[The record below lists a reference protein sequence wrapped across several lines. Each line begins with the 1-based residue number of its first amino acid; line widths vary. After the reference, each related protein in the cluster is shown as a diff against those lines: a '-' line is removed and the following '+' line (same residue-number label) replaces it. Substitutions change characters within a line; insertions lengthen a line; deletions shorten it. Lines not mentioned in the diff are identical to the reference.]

1 MVISRRVLRRNRL
14 RPRLLGFDSREDLSH
29 PCTTVYAL
37 ALLVTVEQQRLQ
49 PPLSIALPRGPVVF
63 HSRCLPF
70 WSPTT
75 SDPAYGAPLLERRVA
90 RIMVG
95 TEDLLELDAHDALST
110 MRPALGLPHPAPAC
124 RQSAGPLARVE
135 GARGVRTPNS
145 RCSHEIGLNPVMACF
160 PCLMAVLIGGS
171 SLIATVDHSTEG
183 ATLQHS
189 PDFSII
195 SLRTGR

>member
-37 ALLVTVEQQRLQ
+37 ALLVTVEQQRSQ
-49 PPLSIALPRGPVVF
+49 PPLSIALPRGPVLF

-90 RIMVG
+90 RILVG
-95 TEDLLELDAHDALST
+95 TGDFLELDAHDTLSA
-110 MRPALGLPHPAPAC
+110 MRPALGLSHPAPAC
-124 RQSAGPLARVE
+124 RGVGLLARVE
-135 GARGVRTPNS
+135 
-145 RCSHEIGLNPVMACF
+145 H
-160 PCLMAVLIGGS
+160 GGS
-171 SLIATVDHSTEG
+171 GPPTAAVPARSL
-183 ATLQHS
+183 
-189 PDFSII
+189 SIP
-195 SLRTGR
+195 SWRASVASWLFLSVAPS

>member
-37 ALLVTVEQQRLQ
+37 ALLVTVEQQRSQ
-49 PPLSIALPRGPVVF
+49 PPLSIALPRGPVLF
-63 HSRCLPF
+63 RSRSLPF

-95 TEDLLELDAHDALST
+95 TGDLLSSMRMTLSAPCVPLLDYRIRRLPAKGR
-110 MRPALGLPHPAPAC
+110 RPACPVSTGG
-124 RQSAGPLARVE
+124 QD
-135 GARGVRTPNS
+135 PNS
-145 RCSHEIGLNPVMACF
+145 RCSHEIALNPAMACF
-160 PCLMAVLIGGS
+160 RCLMGVLIGAPS
-171 SLIATVDHSTEG
+171 
-183 ATLQHS
+183 
-189 PDFSII
+189 
-195 SLRTGR
+195 